1 MSHPLTRVPGFQAA
15 GVTCGLKSS
24 GNKDMALIVSD
35 LPCVWAAT
43 FTANTFCAAPVLYD
57 KALLE
62 QSGGRGLRAVL
73 INAGIANAVTGARG
87 LQDAE
92 AMARRLEAEAGL
104 PEGSA
109 AVMSTGVIG
118 QLLPMEKIELG
129 IIQAAAALAPEGGA
143 DAAEAIMT
151 TDTVPKAAFVQIEAG
166 GRKISIGGIAK
177 GSGMIHPNMATML
190 ATLVTDAPVA
200 PVDLDAALH
209 TAVNR
214 SFNRISV
221 DGDTSTNDTVIVMAS
236 GSAGGDELRG
246 EDLAQFTAA
255 LTEVCVDLAK
265 QIARD
270 GEGATKLI
278 EIEIKGAKSEEEAVK
293 AATTLATSLLSKTA
307 IFVGDPNWGR
317 FLAAIGRSGAAVDP
331 TAAALWLAA
340 GEGAPTQLLKEG
352 RPLPFDAPILSAAIR
367 ANSQVNITVDLGV
380 GSASARYWTCD
391 LSYDYVKIN
400 AEYHT

>member
-15 GVTCGLKSS
+15 GVTCGLKAS
-24 GNKDMALIVSD
+24 GNKDMALIASE
-35 LPCVWAAT
+35 LSCVWAAT

-118 QLLPMEKIELG
+118 HLLPMEKIELG

-166 GRKISIGGIAK
+166 GRQISIGGIAK

-293 AATTLATSLLSKTA
+293 AAATLATSLLSKTA
-307 IFVGDPNWGR
+307 IFGGDPNWGR

-331 TAAALWLAA
+331 TAAALWLTA

-352 RPLPFDAPILSAAIR
+352 RPLPFDASILSAAIR

>member
-35 LPCVWAAT
+35 APCVWAAT
-43 FTANTFCAAPVLYD
+43 FTANAFAAAPVLYD

-118 QLLPMEKIELG
+118 HLLPMEKIELG
-129 IIQAAAALAPEGGA
+129 IIQAVEALSPEGGA
-143 DAAEAIMT
+143 GAAEAIMT
-151 TDTVPKAAFVQIEAG
+151 TDTVSKAAFVQIEVG
-166 GRKISIGGIAK
+166 GRQISIGGIAK

-236 GSAGGDELRG
+236 GAAGGDDLRG
-246 EDLAQFTAA
+246 EDLAQFTVA
-255 LTEVCVDLAK
+255 LTEVCVDLAR

-293 AATTLATSLLSKTA
+293 AAATLATSLLSKTA
-307 IFVGDPNWGR
+307 IFGGDPNWGR

-331 TAAALWLAA
+331 TATALWLSA

-352 RPLPFDAPILSAAIR
+352 RPLPFDASILSAALR

-380 GSASARYWTCD
+380 GSAAARYWTCD

>member
-118 QLLPMEKIELG
+118 HLLPMEKIELG

-166 GRKISIGGIAK
+166 GRQISIGGIAK

-293 AATTLATSLLSKTA
+293 AAATLATSL
-307 IFVGDPNWGR
+307 
-317 FLAAIGRSGAAVDP
+317 
-331 TAAALWLAA
+331 
-340 GEGAPTQLLKEG
+340 
-352 RPLPFDAPILSAAIR
+352 
-367 ANSQVNITVDLGV
+367 
-380 GSASARYWTCD
+380 
-391 LSYDYVKIN
+391 
-400 AEYHT
+400 